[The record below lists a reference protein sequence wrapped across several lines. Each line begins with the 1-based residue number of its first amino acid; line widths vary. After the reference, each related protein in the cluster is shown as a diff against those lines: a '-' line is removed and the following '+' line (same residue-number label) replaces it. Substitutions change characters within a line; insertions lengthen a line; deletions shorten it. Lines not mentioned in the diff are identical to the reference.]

1 MVSRVVIPVLD
12 LEQND
17 DPISKVVVKGAKQL
31 TTQTVVATS
40 YSNDG
45 ATFSFQPPSQNTVL
59 DRRID
64 LQVPLQMTIINP
76 PNPACRL
83 NPGLYTN
90 SDSKN
95 VGFKSTNQ
103 NIPAPA
109 DYTAAAPTQAQ
120 VNSST
125 TAKCG
130 NNLAPRQMP
139 LANIISNIDLTI
151 NGTHFTTDIN
161 TYYKALLQYTSPEY
175 RETHLA
181 DCFHHPDT
189 YAGATNGGYDDIFTV
204 AADRNAVV
212 NPLACEQYMGRNG
225 ETPRGVFFNYLNK
238 LGTNQ
243 AGGVEALND
252 AGAAANTLIQTLN
265 FNFVEPLLISPLM
278 MSFGKGMTNINN
290 VEITLRFRTDLKMAF
305 STWFDDAVV
314 NPTANQQ
321 LNSNRLA
328 VNLKPNTAPQLFV
341 RNYTAQDDIRIPNE
355 IVLPYYQPKRFLTT
369 VAAANFP
376 ANGSGIN
383 IVANNRRL
391 DQIPECLYLSV
402 KKQYAQETSDRTDW
416 FGNITQVKI
425 QFGNQVGILSGHSA
439 SQLREIAI
447 ENGCDLDGALGASTR
462 GYALKLEFGK
472 DIPLQNNESP
482 GTRGDYNIQVEI
494 TCNNPGGQSADSCLE
509 ELYVN
514 VGTAVIAPNEC
525 RVQTGLLDLQDN
537 VEAEDMG
544 HSYNPQD
551 LDMLG
556 GGLWSSLKGMVKKIP
571 HLVKSGAHTVK
582 RLLPHIQKAVDVASK
597 GADIASNVANV
608 AQSVLGSDQE
618 GGSRVGGSLTG
629 GSISGG
635 SHRRPYSSRRH

>member
-64 LQVPLQMTIINP
+64 LQVPLQLTITNP
-76 PNPACRL
+76 PDPSCRF

-95 VGFKSTNQ
+95 IGFKSTAQ
-103 NIPAPA
+103 GIAVA
-109 DYTAAAPTQAQ
+109 GDYTTTAQTQAQ
-120 VNSST
+120 INSST

-189 YAGATNGGYDDIFTV
+189 YAGSQNGGYDDIFAVTQ
-204 AADRNAVV
+204 DQNAVV

-225 ETPRGVFFNYLNK
+225 ETPRGVFYNYLNK
-238 LGTNQ
+238 LGTNT
-243 AGGVEALND
+243 AGAVEALND
-252 AGAAANTLIQTLN
+252 TGAAALTGIQTFN

-305 STWFDDAVV
+305 SSWFDGNVV
-314 NPTANQQ
+314 ASTANQA
-321 LNSNRLA
+321 LGSDKLA
-328 VNLKPNTAPQLFV
+328 VQLKPNTAPQLFV

-376 ANGSGIN
+376 ANGTGIN

-391 DQIPECLYLSV
+391 DQIPECVYLSV
-402 KKQYAQETSDRTDW
+402 KKAYAQETTDRTDW

-439 SQLREIAI
+439 AQLREIAI
-447 ENGCDLDGALGASTR
+447 DNGCDLDGALGATAR

-494 TCNNPGGQSADSCLE
+494 TCNNPGGQSVDSVLE

-544 HSYNPQD
+544 HTYNPQD
-551 LDMLG
+551 LDLLG

-571 HLVKSGAHTVK
+571 HLVKSGAHHVK
-582 RLLPHIQKAVDVASK
+582 RILPHVQRAVDMASK

-608 AQSVLGSDQE
+608 AQSVMGDDKS
-618 GGSRVGGSLTG
+618 GGSLTG
-629 GSISGG
+629 GSVSGG
-635 SHRRPYSSRRH
+635 RRPYSSRRH